1 MTRQTLLANALVNM
15 TAPNNAYTLF
25 LKELKERICHA
36 QMRALRAV
44 NTELINMYWDI
55 GKSIVEKQK
64 EHGWGKAIVENLA
77 QDLEEA
83 LPGVKGFSASNLW
96 RMRNFYLMYAEN
108 EKLAQLAREIT
119 WSHNLVVLEKCK
131 DNQQREFYLKLAGSY
146 GWSRSVLVHQIEGR
160 AYERFLLSQTNFDVT
175 VNDDNRHQAK
185 LAVKDSY
192 SFDFLEMGQEYSEQE
207 LELKLLNNI
216 RKFLLEMGGDFAFMG
231 NQYKLEVG
239 EESFYIDLLLF
250 HRRLRALVA
259 IELKTTKFKPE
270 YAGKMQ
276 FYLTALNETVKTPDE
291 HASIGIIVCKAK
303 DRTTVEY
310 ALKNLNSPMGVAS
323 YTMKDEL
330 PENLKSLLP
339 SPGEIAERLEKMI
352 G

>member
-1 MTRQTLLANALVNM
+1 MNTLGMLRKRSLLWLYDPQTLLANALVNM
-15 TAPNNAYTLF
+15 AAPNNAYTLF

-131 DNQQREFYLKLAGSY
+131 DNQQREFYLK
-146 GWSRSVLVHQIEGR
+146 
-160 AYERFLLSQTNFDVT
+160 
-175 VNDDNRHQAK
+175 
-185 LAVKDSY
+185 
-192 SFDFLEMGQEYSEQE
+192 M
-207 LELKLLNNI
+207 
-216 RKFLLEMGGDFAFMG
+216 
-231 NQYKLEVG
+231 
-239 EESFYIDLLLF
+239 
-250 HRRLRALVA
+250 
-259 IELKTTKFKPE
+259 
-270 YAGKMQ
+270 
-276 FYLTALNETVKTPDE
+276 
-291 HASIGIIVCKAK
+291 
-303 DRTTVEY
+303 
-310 ALKNLNSPMGVAS
+310 
-323 YTMKDEL
+323 
-330 PENLKSLLP
+330 
-339 SPGEIAERLEKMI
+339 
-352 G
+352 